1 MRRPW
6 FRSYLLII
14 ISLTLFVNCSQ
25 VVKSPWDSSLNPDVL
40 MRNCTIGE
48 LCTGSINS
56 TTVHYFSLQYSF
68 TPSTTVR
75 VTTSMKYDIKQD
87 APILVVVRQIR
98 GIVSW
103 TLPYAFSN
111 GMLYSSVARILC
123 IYNEANRTR
132 PHTGTVFIEIST
144 SNMNLIDYS
153 IQIDNVKEYSLQEG
167 VKTQF
172 TVSPSMP
179 VYYSYKFP
187 PHIKSV
193 FIEIQSKDDLCTSVS
208 VQSFDCPVYDV
219 NEIGVKQGHYQ
230 TMSKSASFNVY
241 SNEFPNRDEF
251 LTVFSVKP
259 VDVDCLNSKESAT
272 IQPAGFIDIQRT
284 KNVTITI
291 HSTAYYSYLMI
302 TIFVTLGI
310 FALVYII
317 AFIIMCKNPDLYDH
331 LAPDQSY
338 LLPQQNEREL
348 VDRRASEQPV
358 PILEEGDNHNVTSTR
373 PELERQTTVLDVIQ
387 TSGRGFVTVTDLC
400 VKDYEYLRRQF
411 RIYPHT
417 MLTIAIFYSLPV
429 IQLVLQYQLNI
440 DSIGNE
446 DICYFNFLCTRQL
459 FNLTAFNNILSNIGY
474 CALGLLFFIIV
485 YRRDV
490 SYCRYL
496 EKYPEM
502 GKKSG
507 IPQHFGLFYA
517 MAIGLFME
525 GIMSACYHV
534 CPSRQNF
541 QFDTSFM
548 YIIAVLNIIKIYQRR
563 HPDINPRSASAF
575 SFLAVIIFVNVIG
588 VYFDKLWFWITYC
601 IVHIVTCLTLSAK
614 IYYMGRL
621 KISLRI
627 HIHLYR
633 LMKENGFFSRPRYM
647 NRMGILIPGNF
658 INIGFALY
666 GAIRQ
671 PESFPNHLLFVFLGN
686 LALYLVYYIIMKMIH
701 REHFTRF
708 SILFLVLSTCFWAS
722 SLDFFYSEVKSYEVQ
737 PAISRALNQKCM
749 LLDTYD
755 AHDIW
760 HLLSS
765 FGLFFSF
772 LSILTIDDGVQTKPR
787 KALAAF

>member
-1 MRRPW
+1 MYRPW
-6 FRSYLLII
+6 FRFYLLII
-14 ISLTLFVNCSQ
+14 TSLILFVNCSQ
-25 VVKSPWDSSLNPDVL
+25 AVKNPWDSSLNPDVL

-48 LCTGSINS
+48 LCVGSINS
-56 TTVHYFSLQYSF
+56 TSIHYFSLQYSF

-75 VTTSMKYDIKQD
+75 VTTTMKYDIKQNS
-87 APILVVVRQIR
+87 PILVVVRQFR

-103 TLPYAFSN
+103 TLPYTFSN
-111 GMLYSSVARILC
+111 GMLYSSVARTLC
-123 IYNEANRTR
+123 IYNEVNRTH
-132 PHTGTVFIEIST
+132 PHTSTVFIEIST

-153 IQIDNVKEYSLQEG
+153 IQIDNVREYSLQED

-179 VYYSYKFP
+179 VYYNYKFRP
-187 PHIKSV
+187 NIKNV

-219 NEIGVKQGHYQ
+219 NEIGIKQGHYQ

-241 SNEFPNRDEF
+241 SDEFPNRDEF
-251 LTVFSVKP
+251 LIVFSVKP
-259 VDVDCLNSKESAT
+259 IDVDCLNSKESAM

-291 HSTAYYSYLMI
+291 HLTVYYSYLII
-302 TIFVTLGI
+302 TIFVTLGL
-310 FALVYII
+310 FAVVYII
-317 AFIIMCKNPDLYDH
+317 AFFIICKTPDLYDH
-331 LAPDQSY
+331 FAPDNEP
-338 LLPQQNEREL
+338 LLTSQTGL
-348 VDRRASEQPV
+348 IDRRASEQHV
-358 PILEEGDNHNVTSTR
+358 PIPKEEGEDIATSPR
-373 PELERQTTVLDVIQ
+373 PEISRQITVLDVIQ
-387 TSGRGFVTVTDLC
+387 TSGRGFVTVNYLC

-490 SYCRYL
+490 SYCRFL

-502 GKKSG
+502 GKKFG

-575 SFLAVIIFVNVIG
+575 TFLAVIIFVNVIG

-601 IVHIVTCLTLSAK
+601 IVHIVICLTLSAK

-633 LMKENGFFSRPRYM
+633 LMKENGFYSRPRYM

-666 GAIRQ
+666 GAISQ

-686 LALYLVYYIIMKMIH
+686 LALYLVYYIIMKKIH
-701 REHFTRF
+701 HEHFTLF
-708 SILFLVLSTCFWAS
+708 SILFLVLSMCFWIS
-722 SLDFFYSEVKSYEVQ
+722 SLWFFYIEVKSYEVQ
-737 PAISRALNQKCM
+737 PAISRALNQKCI

-772 LSILTIDDGVQTKPR
+772 LSVLTIDDGVRSKRRET
-787 KALAAF
+787 LAAF